1 MLTHSDPSALILVRI
16 NRNPKTANCAVT
28 DFSIIPFQIFYWEY
42 LIFFLEINFSLDE
55 RKNLNCWGWMK
66 KDIARNVTPKR
77 TKVDKLYSKLRET
90 SNQGLGNKDF
100 SRQISNWKV
109 EPYKSEFFG
118 EKGGNPR
125 DNTPGSYWR
134 GGNSTRGKNLSTTP
148 AKVDSG
154 LRATK
159 RTDSRPQFGG
169 DSLAQVDIVKI
180 YKNNISKYTK
190 WNDQRTDRHHKEADQ
205 SVKRMYEA
213 SPISQRFK
221 VKPPS
226 HSLAN
231 IDASNSIPSSGEK
244 NHQPSRATIS
254 NANEPAFGCSN
265 KMQESGGQNQT
276 VNFKNIWQGARNVPS
291 RESEQIIE
299 GRTLTKSQAL
309 AAKQSSR
316 RVPAYEH
323 G

>member
-1 MLTHSDPSALILVRI
+1 VLLRLLVSFRLKFFI
-16 NRNPKTANCAVT
+16 GNNW
-28 DFSIIPFQIFYWEY
+28 F
-42 LIFFLEINFSLDE
+42 FFLGIKFSFGE
-55 RKNLNCWGWMK
+55 RKNLNCWVLMK
-66 KDIARNVTPKR
+66 KEIPRNVTPKR

-90 SNQGLGNKDF
+90 SNQGLGNKDLLTL
-100 SRQISNWKV
+100 ISNWKV
-109 EPYKSEFFG
+109 QPYKSEFLG

-125 DNTPGSYWR
+125 DQTPGSYWR
-134 GGNSTRGKNLSTTP
+134 GGNSVRGKNLSTTP

-159 RTDSRPQFGG
+159 KTDSRPQFGG
-169 DSLAQVDIVKI
+169 DYLAQVDIEKI
-180 YKNNISKYTK
+180 YKNNKSKYTK
-190 WNDQRTDRHHKEADQ
+190 GYDQRTDRHHKEADQ

-213 SPISQRFK
+213 SPISQRFN

-231 IDASNSIPSSGEK
+231 IDASNSIPSSGDK
-244 NHQPSRATIS
+244 YHRPSRATIS
-254 NANEPAFGCSN
+254 SANEPAFGRPN
-265 KMQESGGQNQT
+265 KMQQSGGQNQT
-276 VNFKNIWQGARNVPS
+276 VNFKNIGERGRNVHL